1 MKYFQIRALL
11 TRYVVPLDAMNDPR
25 KGKPMISFRKSLQSK
40 PPVTL
45 LKLVQIVRPLQSL
58 LPAAAA
64 APGVPFKILSTTKK
78 AAKAKK
84 TKASRPK
91 RSDLNARKSERPQKK
106 K

>member
-11 TRYVVPLDAMNDPR
+11 TRYVVPLDVMNGPME
-25 KGKPMISFRKSLQSK
+25 GKPMISFRKSLQSQ

-58 LPAAAA
+58 LPTAAGPA
-64 APGVPFKILSTTKK
+64 KTILTTKK

-91 RSDLNARKSERPQKK
+91 PSDVNARKGARPQKK